1 MTSMSKVP
9 GAVAELA
16 SHLVLAKGDV
26 IFRTNAPARHVFF
39 LAQGRVV
46 LHRFGP
52 AGEEVVIHVAQ
63 AGEFFAEASL
73 HSDRYHCTAVSMAA
87 GELVRIAAADL
98 RARLRSDPV
107 FAMEWLAIVSRQLR
121 QSRARVERLSLKG
134 AAERVRHL
142 LVTEGRGARP
152 TFALRGT
159 VKELAS
165 ELGLTH
171 EALYRTLATMERD
184 GVVAREGQ
192 EIVLMR

>member
-1 MTSMSKVP
+1 MTGIGKVP
-9 GAVAELA
+9 DVVAGFA
-16 SHLVLAKGDV
+16 SHLALAKGDV
-26 IFRTNAPARHVFF
+26 VFRAKAPAQHVFF

-73 HSDRYHCTAVSMAA
+73 HSERYHCTATSVADGQVA
-87 GELVRIAAADL
+87 RIAAADL
-98 RARLRSDPV
+98 RSRLQTDPA
-107 FAMEWLAIVSRQLR
+107 FSMEWLAIVSRQLR
-121 QSRARVERLSLKG
+121 QTRARVERLSLKS

-142 LVTEGRGARP
+142 LVTEGRGAKP
-152 TFALRGT
+152 TYALRGT

-171 EALYRTLATMERD
+171 EALYRTLATMERE
-184 GVVAREGQ
+184 GVVVREGNRL
-192 EIVLMR
+192 ILKT

>member
-1 MTSMSKVP
+1 MTGSSKLPDV
-9 GAVAELA
+9 LA
-16 SHLVLAKGDV
+16 GFTSHLVLAKGDV
-26 IFRTNAPARHVFF
+26 VFRANAPARHVFF

-52 AGEEVVIHVAQ
+52 TGEEVVIHVAL

-73 HSDRYHCTAVSMAA
+73 HSDRYHCTAVSMVD
-87 GELVRIAAADL
+87 GEGARIAAADL
-98 RARLRSDPV
+98 RARLRGDPA

-121 QSRARVERLSLKG
+121 QTRARVERLSLKS

-152 TFALRGT
+152 TYALRGT

-184 GVVAREGQ
+184 GVVARDDKRL
-192 EIVLMR
+192 VLKT

>member
-1 MTSMSKVP
+1 MTGTVKVP
-9 GAVAELA
+9 DVVAGFA
-16 SHLVLAKGDV
+16 SHLALAKGDV
-26 IFRTNAPARHVFF
+26 VFRANTPARHVFF

-52 AGEEVVIHVAQ
+52 TGEEVVIHVAQ

-73 HSDRYHCTAVSMAA
+73 HSDRYHCTAVSMAD
-87 GELVRIAAADL
+87 GEVARIAAADL
-98 RARLRSDPV
+98 RARLRGDPA

-121 QSRARVERLSLKG
+121 QTRARVERLSLKS

-152 TFALRGT
+152 TYALRGT

-184 GVVAREGQ
+184 GVVTREGQ
-192 EIVLMR
+192 AIVLMR